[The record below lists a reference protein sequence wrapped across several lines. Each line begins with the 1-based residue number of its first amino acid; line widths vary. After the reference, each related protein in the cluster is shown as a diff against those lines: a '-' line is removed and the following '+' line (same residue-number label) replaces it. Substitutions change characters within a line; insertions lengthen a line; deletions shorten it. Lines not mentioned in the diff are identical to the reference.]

1 MKKNRYDV
9 PAPAVMPD
17 AFAMRRKSMKIFY
30 DRIPSPL
37 GDVAL
42 IWKWKENLP
51 SVLRVIL
58 PERGGR
64 IDTAVR
70 RRFGSGVQKQSHP
83 EMEALCGQIRAR
95 LEGKPV
101 EIPLSLLDLASC
113 YPLQRRVLLADR
125 DIPRG
130 RVSSYGALALR
141 LGLPRAAR
149 AVGSALARNPFPIII
164 PCHRVVRSDGSL
176 GGFGGGIGMKR
187 TLLDMEGVRFDAK
200 GKVEKIFFW

>member
-1 MKKNRYDV
+1 
-9 PAPAVMPD
+9 
-17 AFAMRRKSMKIFY
+17 MKIFY

-42 IWKWKENLP
+42 IWKEEGTRP
-51 SVLRVIL
+51 SVLRVLL
-58 PERGGR
+58 PEKGRGM
-64 IDTAVR
+64 DAAVR
-70 RRFGSGVQKQSHP
+70 RWCGSDARKQSRP
-83 EMEALCGQIRAR
+83 EMEALAGLIRAR

-101 EIPLSLLDLASC
+101 EIPLSHLDLASC

-125 DIPRG
+125 EIPRG
-130 RVSSYGALALR
+130 RVSSYGAVALR

-176 GGFGGGIGMKR
+176 GGFGGGLEMKR
-187 TLLDMEGVRFDAK
+187 ALLEMEGVRFDAQ
-200 GKVEKIFFW
+200 GRVEKRFFW